1 MTKFFN
7 LNFSTKEVIYILGVV
22 SSFIYS
28 IGKINTIM
36 DNHEYR
42 ISELEKAKIELSE
55 KVNSYILS
63 NDKVNANNKTNFFKL
78 SNAILPKETRIE
90 IE

>member
-1 MTKFFN
+1 MARFFD
-7 LNFSTKEVIYILGVV
+7 LNFSTKEVIYILGAV
-22 SSFIYS
+22 SSFVYNID
-28 IGKINTIM
+28 KINTIM

-42 ISELEKAKIELSE
+42 ISELEKAKIELSQ
-55 KVNSYILS
+55 KVDSYILS

-78 SNAILPKETRIE
+78 SNAILPKKTKLE